1 MALTD
6 IGPGDGATV
15 VVPGSHKSHMVHP
28 AMFGGEQQVYRN
40 DMPASEG
47 LMTQEVHLKKGRR
60 SDVHDAITHGSSPRT
75 NPDNGVS

>member
-15 VVPGSHKSHMVHP
+15 VVPAATKATWFIRDGRWQ
-28 AMFGGEQQVYRN
+28 QQVYRN

-47 LMTQEVHLKKGRR
+47 LMTQEVTSKR
-60 SDVHDAITHGSSPRT
+60 ATP
-75 NPDNGVS
+75 